1 MKKVNGKWV
10 LVTGASSGIGKA
22 FVELLAGQGFN
33 IVLLARDS
41 ERLSVVESE
50 IKKRFSIDTY
60 VMSYDLSNRGAAKKI
75 VQELSSKNIEIY
87 GLVNNAGY
95 GDLKTFMNTS
105 LLSSQRQINAMLVSV
120 TELCYFL
127 GQNMKARKE
136 GWIINVASIAAF
148 TPNLPGLIY
157 NGIKSYVVNFTE
169 ALNLELQADN
179 VKCLALCPGLTST
192 NFPKAM
198 DAEALF
204 AKAPAFRW
212 MSAESVAKQGYDSM
226 LKGRSIHVPGKLNRF
241 LTTFYNSIPFA
252 LKREMGR
259 LGLIL

>member
-1 MKKVNGKWV
+1 MKNVNGKWV

-22 FVELLAGQGFN
+22 FVELLAGEGFN
-33 IVLLARDS
+33 IVLLARDP

-50 IKKRFSIDTY
+50 INKRFSIDTC
-60 VMSYDLSNRGAAKKI
+60 VMSHDLSNRGAAKKI

-95 GDLKTFMNTS
+95 GDLKTFMSTS
-105 LLSSQRQINAMLVSV
+105 LLSSQKQINAMLVSV

-127 GQNMKARKE
+127 GQNMKVRKE

-148 TPNLPGLIY
+148 TPNLPGMIY

-179 VKCLALCPGLTST
+179 VKCLALCPGLTLT

-212 MSAESVAKQGYDSM
+212 MSAESVARQGYESM

-241 LTTFYNSIPFA
+241 LTTFYNTIPFA